1 MPKVRGKLLLRLLL
15 VASGIG
21 VPAARA
27 PSPGLRVDVPPAQP
41 RRKKDRNAP
50 KRPRN
55 AYLVFLDRHR
65 PAKHA
70 ANPQAA
76 MKARR
81 HRRSACLAVHA
92 ADLMP
97 AQDLTCEMAKEWQL
111 ISKDETNAEKKICD
125 GACPHHG
132 CRGPPAR

>member
-1 MPKVRGKLLLRLLL
+1 VAPQLRSHAPLTRRARQLDGDDDDGREHKVPKVRWRASRRGGVSLQAAFPLRTSRLCLRFD
-15 VASGIG
+15 A
-21 VPAARA
+21 PA
-27 PSPGLRVDVPPAQP
+27 AQP

-81 HRRSACLAVHA
+81 HRRPCMRAW
-92 ADLMP
+92 
-97 AQDLTCEMAKEWQL
+97 LT
-111 ISKDETNAEKKICD
+111 
-125 GACPHHG
+125 
-132 CRGPPAR
+132 